1 MSVRRKLAFAQRIL
15 LALSAHRGMTDRPAK
30 TAQRVP
36 NAPDMNVLD
45 LIVLDLIEQSARRD
59 LADQPVMTVPSVP
72 SADPAM
78 IVLLV
83 PSAANVTSVAHL
95 PVGTAHALITL
106 TKRLVTATTARA
118 GENVLALTGMIVR
131 RVATTGMSAP
141 HAGATEMTDRF
152 VRPDPSAL
160 SVLVLTA
167 QTARR
172 DATTVTRDPHEA
184 QIDSTARHA
193 GMIVPTAPSVETPRS
208 TLTSRT
214 NPRSLR
220 TTTSCSNA
228 SRRRPRWPSTSRA

>member
-1 MSVRRKLAFAQRIL
+1 MSVRRKLEFAQRIL
-15 LALSAHRGMTDRPAK
+15 LALSAHRVMTDRHAK
-30 TAQRVP
+30 TVQC
-36 NAPDMNVLD
+36 
-45 LIVLDLIEQSARRD
+45 
-59 LADQPVMTVPSVP
+59 VP

-167 QTARR
+167 LTARL
-172 DATTVTRDPHEA
+172 DAMTVTRDPHEA
-184 QIDSTARHA
+184 QIDSTAPLA
-193 GMIVPTAPSVETPRS
+193 GMIVPTVPSAATPRS
-208 TLTSRT
+208 TLTSQT
-214 NPRSLR
+214 SPRSLLR
-220 TTTSCSNA
+220 TTSCSNA

>member
-1 MSVRRKLAFAQRIL
+1 MSVRRKLEFAQRIL
-15 LALSAHRGMTDRPAK
+15 LALSAHRVMTDRHAK
-30 TAQRVP
+30 TVQC
-36 NAPDMNVLD
+36 
-45 LIVLDLIEQSARRD
+45 
-59 LADQPVMTVPSVP
+59 VP

-131 RVATTGMSAP
+131 HVATTAMIVP
-141 HAGATEMTDRF
+141 HAGAIAMTDRF

-167 QTARR
+167 LTARL
-172 DATTVTRDPHEA
+172 DAMTVTRDPHEA
-184 QIDSTARHA
+184 QIESTALHA
-193 GMIVPTAPSVETPRS
+193 GMIVPTVPSVPGAATPRS
-208 TLTSRT
+208 TLTSQT
-214 NPRSLR
+214 SPRSLLR
-220 TTTSCSNA
+220 TTSCSNA

>member
-1 MSVRRKLAFAQRIL
+1 
-15 LALSAHRGMTDRPAK
+15 MTDPYAK

-59 LADQPVMTVPSVP
+59 LVDQLEMTVPSVP
-72 SADPAM
+72 SVDPAM

-118 GENVLALTGMIVR
+118 GENVLALTAMIVR
-131 RVATTGMSAP
+131 PVVTTAMIVP
-141 HAGATEMTDRF
+141 HAGAIAMTDRF

-167 QTARR
+167 LTARL
-172 DATTVTRDPHEA
+172 DAMTVTRDPHEA
-184 QIDSTARHA
+184 QIDSTAPLA
-193 GMIVPTAPSVETPRS
+193 GMIVPTVPSAATPRS

-214 NPRSLR
+214 SPRFLQR
-220 TTTSCSNA
+220 TTSCSNA
-228 SRRRPRWPSTSRA
+228 SRRRPRLPSTSKA